1 MATVKEHY
9 EQVLSDVYSW
19 MAGGFNSGIERNIDF
34 FKKHK
39 ITPLRSGMAIDLG
52 AGCGFQSIPLAKAGF
67 SVTAIDIDG
76 KLLKELTDNS
86 GSLEI
91 NIIQDDL
98 INFDN
103 YVKNNIELIVCMTD
117 TLLHLESKDKV
128 LSLFNKVADSLD
140 ETGRFIITFRD
151 LSSELTELDRFVP
164 VRSDENTIFTC
175 FLEYESETV
184 KVHDIVYQRNQGK
197 WKLNKSFYRKLR
209 LSKAWVDEQLSNVG
223 FNHIE
228 SKIENG
234 LVTVI
239 ADKQNT

>member
-39 ITPLRSGMAIDLG
+39 ITPLRSAKAIDLG

-91 NIIQDDL
+91 NIIRASHWVQQDAPEEFSDAL
-98 INFDN
+98 IGFFA
-103 YVKNNIELIVCMTD
+103 E
-117 TLLHLESKDKV
+117 
-128 LSLFNKVADSLD
+128 A
-140 ETGRFIITFRD
+140 R
-151 LSSELTELDRFVP
+151 
-164 VRSDENTIFTC
+164 VRE
-175 FLEYESETV
+175 
-184 KVHDIVYQRNQGK
+184 
-197 WKLNKSFYRKLR
+197 
-209 LSKAWVDEQLSNVG
+209 
-223 FNHIE
+223 
-228 SKIENG
+228 
-234 LVTVI
+234 
-239 ADKQNT
+239 